1 MAQARA
7 PTTRPAPDRHLG
19 QAAST
24 AQRIAPEVRHKPH
37 ISHFWRHFL
46 EMFAVMVVG
55 MIAAV
60 AIFLTIVQV
69 TWDEATVQ
77 YPVQSLLVVAAGM
90 TVPMVAW
97 MRLQGHGWRSSA
109 EMAAA
114 MVVPVIPFLCLVWFN
129 VTKSAQCGGY
139 CIATIAAMLGL
150 MFYRR
155 SEYTMVRVDTGP

>member
-1 MAQARA
+1 MAQTRA
-7 PTTRPAPDRHLG
+7 PTARPAPDRHLG
-19 QAAST
+19 QAAT
-24 AQRIAPEVRHKPH
+24 TTQTIAPEVRHKPH
-37 ISHFWRHFL
+37 ISLFWRHFL
-46 EMFAVMVVG
+46 EMFAVMVIG

-97 MRLQGHGWRSSA
+97 MRRRGHGWRSSA

-114 MVVPVIPFLCLVWFN
+114 MVVPVVPFLCLVWFN
-129 VTKSAQCGGY
+129 VTRVRSA
-139 CIATIAAMLGL
+139 GL
-150 MFYRR
+150 LRR
-155 SEYTMVRVDTGP
+155 DDRGHAGPDALPAE

>member
-7 PTTRPAPDRHLG
+7 PTTRPAPDRPLG
-19 QAAST
+19 EAAST
-24 AQRIAPEVRHKPH
+24 AQTIAPEVRHKPH
-37 ISHFWRHFL
+37 IWLFWRHFL

-69 TWDEATVQ
+69 TWGEALVQ
-77 YPVQSLLVVAAGM
+77 NPVQSLLVVAAGM
-90 TVPMVAW
+90 TVPMAAW
-97 MRLQGHGWRSSA
+97 MRLRGHGWRSSA

-114 MVVPVIPFLCLVWFN
+114 MLLPVIPFLCLVWFN

-139 CIATIAAMLGL
+139 CIATIAAMLAL

-155 SEYTMVRVDTGP
+155 SEYTMVRVGAGP